1 MEPAKSAEFPPRY
14 VGNTTTLLF
23 ADLAFQK
30 CDSRQHNRGLLPRFL
45 TSDLRFW
52 RFAGLRH
59 EEPHKVEQGAA
70 ATRSVSYSKTP
81 SDESEHRIG
90 TTVENSPRA
99 TYGKDSGLT
108 FGESS
113 EYDCPAPRCLREPP
127 NSRPPFWRCA
137 RRRYDGANEARS
149 LDDSV
154 CRTSECYLSRG

>member
-99 TYGKDSGLT
+99 TYGKDSGSL
-108 FGESS
+108 FQLKNEPEGSLRVWLRK
-113 EYDCPAPRCLREPP
+113 APFLIL
-127 NSRPPFWRCA
+127 
-137 RRRYDGANEARS
+137 Y
-149 LDDSV
+149 
-154 CRTSECYLSRG
+154 